1 MLLPPS
7 PWKDD
12 TADRT
17 MLARLLRAATR
28 VPTTTAVVAG
38 VTAVAVVILL
48 DVRMGAGWS
57 LGLFY
62 SLPIAFIA
70 WRLGRVAGL
79 VAAIAA
85 ALGWHLFVELPAGAD
100 PALSLT
106 GTLARA
112 VSYML
117 VALLVAEMRLLFEH
131 ERGLARHDGLT
142 GALVGR
148 SFRDVLEREV
158 AEARGTGRSL
168 VLAYVDLDDFKQVN
182 DRAGHAAGD
191 EILCAFASAARAAM
205 GPLDHLARIGGDEFV
220 VLLAGH
226 DGRERR
232 AIGRFHT
239 AVNEALAAG
248 THSLTC
254 TLGAIIVPPGQ
265 RIEPGELVRR
275 ADGAMFEAKRA
286 GKGSACIFD
295 LGASRGDLRVAE
307 AA

>member
-12 TADRT
+12 AADRT
-17 MLARLLRAATR
+17 LLARLLRAATR
-28 VPTTTAVVAG
+28 VPTGAAVLASV
-38 VTAVAVVILL
+38 VAVVLVVLL
-48 DVRMGAGWS
+48 DVHLGPGWS

-70 WRLGRVAGL
+70 WRLGRLAGL

-158 AEARGTGRSL
+158 AAARAGGRSL

-182 DRAGHAAGD
+182 DRHGHDAGD
-191 EILCAFASAARAAM
+191 EILCAFAGAARAAL
-205 GPLDHLARIGGDEFV
+205 GPFDHLARIGGDEFV
-220 VLLAGH
+220 VLLVGH
-226 DGRERR
+226 DGCERR
-232 AIGRFHT
+232 AIGRFHA
-239 AVNEALAAG
+239 AVGEALGGGA
-248 THSLTC
+248 HPLSC

-265 RIEPGELVRR
+265 RVDPRDLVRR
-275 ADGAMFEAKRA
+275 ADAAMFEAKRA
-286 GKGSACIFD
+286 GKGSACVFD